1 MPNTP
6 LKGDYNTYI
15 GARYVPIIG
24 GMWNQQTE
32 YEPLT
37 IVMYQGSSY
46 TSKTFV
52 PKGTQIDNTTY
63 WVRTANYDEQVEFY
77 RSEVQQFKKDIDASE
92 AEYIATVQ
100 KAQNDYENKLTDRQN
115 KYETKTTAD
124 LTAIANSAT
133 APIFVST
140 TDEMTDNTKI
150 YVLKTNGHIY
160 AYNGTTIAD
169 TSLTYP
175 DYDSIFLIKG
185 EATADLNDET
195 VAGVYKLGNSTAHTN
210 VPDNYAGGL
219 LTVFKNGDYEIVQT
233 FYGLNK
239 KGAEASS
246 TKFDMYVRH
255 MYFNFSE
262 KLSGWTP
269 WEKVAYDTDGRIYRT
284 YGEATADLNDETV
297 AGVYKLGNSTAHT
310 NVPDNYAGGLL
321 TVFKNGDYEIVQTFY
336 GLNKK
341 GAEASSTKFDMY
353 VRHMYFNFSEKLS
366 GWTPWEKVAYDTD
379 GRIYR
384 TYGEATADLNDETVA
399 GVYKIGSGTA
409 HTNVPDNYINAL
421 LTVFKNGDYELV
433 QTLYGLS
440 RKDAE
445 ASSTNLD
452 MYVRHMYFN
461 FSKKLSGW
469 TPWQKVAY
477 DTDGRIYRTYDEA
490 TADLN
495 DETVAGVYRLGN
507 FTAHT
512 NAPDNYTSGL
522 LTVFKNGDYEI
533 VQTFY
538 GLNIKGAEASST
550 NLDMYV
556 RHMYFNFSE
565 NLSGW
570 TPWQKV
576 AYNNNIYVSTLAGGS
591 VGYRVS
597 FGKYTLDIVHVV
609 DTSTNSDLWNLQN
622 ITCDDTI
629 IMQSGTD
636 ILGPI
641 LISGENNFSGGV
653 HGNEKVKI
661 INILADG
668 KEIKPGAFNDIIIN
682 MCSDLYTP
690 SDQSTKFATRYI
702 NISITKNKI
711 HVASNIIIS
720 KDNLT
725 VERATN
731 SGLFSIKND
740 VTGIY
745 LQNYVATK
753 DNLPTNGVNVVSK
766 YNIDSIL
773 CWKGGAIEI
782 KTIHGNE
789 NSTYKGQL
797 AVFTNETPIRY
808 KVYHDTLT
816 NTKVN
821 SGDNIY
827 GEFEY
832 IFY

>member
-1 MPNTP
+1 
-6 LKGDYNTYI
+6 
-15 GARYVPIIG
+15 
-24 GMWNQQTE
+24 
-32 YEPLT
+32 
-37 IVMYQGSSY
+37 
-46 TSKTFV
+46 
-52 PKGTQIDNTTY
+52 
-63 WVRTANYDEQVEFY
+63 
-77 RSEVQQFKKDIDASE
+77 
-92 AEYIATVQ
+92 
-100 KAQNDYENKLTDRQN
+100 
-115 KYETKTTAD
+115 
-124 LTAIANSAT
+124 
-133 APIFVST
+133 
-140 TDEMTDNTKI
+140 
-150 YVLKTNGHIY
+150 
-160 AYNGTTIAD
+160 
-169 TSLTYP
+169 
-175 DYDSIFLIKG
+175 
-185 EATADLNDET
+185 
-195 VAGVYKLGNSTAHTN
+195 
-210 VPDNYAGGL
+210 
-219 LTVFKNGDYEIVQT
+219 
-233 FYGLNK
+233 
-239 KGAEASS
+239 
-246 TKFDMYVRH
+246 
-255 MYFNFSE
+255 
-262 KLSGWTP
+262 
-269 WEKVAYDTDGRIYRT
+269 
-284 YGEATADLNDETV
+284 
-297 AGVYKLGNSTAHT
+297 
-310 NVPDNYAGGLL
+310 
-321 TVFKNGDYEIVQTFY
+321 
-336 GLNKK
+336 
-341 GAEASSTKFDMY
+341 
-353 VRHMYFNFSEKLS
+353 
-366 GWTPWEKVAYDTD
+366 
-379 GRIYR
+379 
-384 TYGEATADLNDETVA
+384 
-399 GVYKIGSGTA
+399 
-409 HTNVPDNYINAL
+409 
-421 LTVFKNGDYELV
+421 
-433 QTLYGLS
+433 
-440 RKDAE
+440 
-445 ASSTNLD
+445 
-452 MYVRHMYFN
+452 
-461 FSKKLSGW
+461 
-469 TPWQKVAY
+469 
-477 DTDGRIYRTYDEA
+477 
-490 TADLN
+490 
-495 DETVAGVYRLGN
+495 
-507 FTAHT
+507 
-512 NAPDNYTSGL
+512 
-522 LTVFKNGDYEI
+522 
-533 VQTFY
+533 
-538 GLNIKGAEASST
+538 
-550 NLDMYV
+550 MYV

>member
-269 WEKVAYDTDGRIYRT
+269 W
-284 YGEATADLNDETV
+284 
-297 AGVYKLGNSTAHT
+297 
-310 NVPDNYAGGLL
+310 
-321 TVFKNGDYEIVQTFY
+321 
-336 GLNKK
+336 
-341 GAEASSTKFDMY
+341 
-353 VRHMYFNFSEKLS
+353 
-366 GWTPWEKVAYDTD
+366 
-379 GRIYR
+379 
-384 TYGEATADLNDETVA
+384 
-399 GVYKIGSGTA
+399 
-409 HTNVPDNYINAL
+409 
-421 LTVFKNGDYELV
+421 
-433 QTLYGLS
+433 
-440 RKDAE
+440 
-445 ASSTNLD
+445 
-452 MYVRHMYFN
+452 
-461 FSKKLSGW
+461 
-469 TPWQKVAY
+469 
-477 DTDGRIYRTYDEA
+477 
-490 TADLN
+490 
-495 DETVAGVYRLGN
+495 
-507 FTAHT
+507 
-512 NAPDNYTSGL
+512 
-522 LTVFKNGDYEI
+522 
-533 VQTFY
+533 
-538 GLNIKGAEASST
+538 
-550 NLDMYV
+550 
-556 RHMYFNFSE
+556 
-565 NLSGW
+565 
-570 TPWQKV
+570 QKV

>member
-297 AGVYKLGNSTAHT
+297 AGVYK
-310 NVPDNYAGGLL
+310 
-321 TVFKNGDYEIVQTFY
+321 
-336 GLNKK
+336 
-341 GAEASSTKFDMY
+341 
-353 VRHMYFNFSEKLS
+353 
-366 GWTPWEKVAYDTD
+366 
-379 GRIYR
+379 
-384 TYGEATADLNDETVA
+384 
-399 GVYKIGSGTA
+399 IGSGTA

-433 QTLYGLS
+433 QTLYGLT

-507 FTAHT
+507 STAHT